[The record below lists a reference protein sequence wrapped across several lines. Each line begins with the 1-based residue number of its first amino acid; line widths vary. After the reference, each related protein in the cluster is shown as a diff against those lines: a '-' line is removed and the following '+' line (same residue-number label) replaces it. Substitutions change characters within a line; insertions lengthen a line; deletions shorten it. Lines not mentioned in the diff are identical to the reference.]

1 MAMNKTLNKTA
12 ANKPATNKPAPIRPA
27 VNKPAANKPANKKNL
42 LTTRQRAIYDFIKDK
57 IINRGYGPTVREIG
71 AGFKIRSPNGVM
83 CHLKALEKKGLITRE
98 AHMSRA
104 IQISE
109 PLTKMSLPLAGRI
122 AAGSPLL
129 AVEQNETIDFSG
141 LFGADNQFCLKV
153 TGNSMIEAQI
163 ADGDYVVVK
172 KQKTCRDGD
181 IVVAL
186 VNGEDATLKRFYKEP
201 HRIRLE
207 PANST
212 MQPIYST
219 QVEVM
224 GVVTGVIRRY

>member
-1 MAMNKTLNKTA
+1 MNKT
-12 ANKPATNKPAPIRPA
+12 ANKSASS
-27 VNKPAANKPANKKNL
+27 KPAANRSASSKAAASVVNKKNL

-71 AGFKIRSPNGVM
+71 TGFKIRSPNGVM
-83 CHLKALEKKGLITRE
+83 CHLKALEKKGLISRE

-141 LFGADNQFCLKV
+141 LFGSDNQFCLKV

-172 KQKTCRDGD
+172 KQKTCRDGE

>member
-1 MAMNKTLNKTA
+1 MNKTTKSATHKTA
-12 ANKPATNKPAPIRPA
+12 ANKPAHAKGAANKLAKQA
-27 VNKPAANKPANKKNL
+27 VNKKSL
-42 LTTRQRAIYDFIKDK
+42 LTPRQRAIYDFIKDK

-71 AGFKIRSPNGVM
+71 TDFKIRSPNGVM
-83 CHLKALEKKGLITRE
+83 CHLKALEKKGLISRE

-109 PLTKMSLPLAGRI
+109 PLTKMSLPLAGQI

-141 LFGADNQFCLKV
+141 LFGSDNQFCLKV

-186 VNGEDATLKRFYKEP
+186 VNGEDATLKRFFKEA

-212 MQPIYST
+212 MQPIFST

>member
-1 MAMNKTLNKTA
+1 MSKTAHKTVSNKTA
-12 ANKPATNKPAPIRPA
+12 TNKAAANRAFANKS
-27 VNKPAANKPANKKNL
+27 VNKKNL
-42 LTTRQRAIYDFIKDK
+42 LTTKQRAIYDFIKDK
-57 IINRGYGPTVREIG
+57 IVNRGYGPTVREIG

-83 CHLKALEKKGLITRE
+83 CHLKALEKKGLISRE

-109 PLTKMSLPLAGRI
+109 PLSKMSLHLAGRI
-122 AAGSPLL
+122 AAGSPRE
-129 AVEQNETIDFSG
+129 AIEQNDTVDFSN
-141 LFGADNQFCLKV
+141 LFGSDSQFCLKV
-153 TGNSMIEAQI
+153 TGDSMIEAQI

-172 KQKTCRDGD
+172 SQKTCRDGD
-181 IVVAL
+181 IVVAI
-186 VNGEDATLKRFYKEP
+186 VNGEEATLKRFYKEAN
-201 HRIRLE
+201 RIRLE

-219 QVEVM
+219 QVEVR

>member
-1 MAMNKTLNKTA
+1 MVKTA
-12 ANKPATNKPAPIRPA
+12 KKNVKHSTTAS
-27 VNKPAANKPANKKNL
+27 KKNL

-83 CHLKALEKKGLITRE
+83 CHLKALEKKGLISRE

-109 PLTKMSLPLAGRI
+109 PLSKMSLPLVGQI

-141 LFGADNQFCLKV
+141 LFGSDNQFCLKV
-153 TGNSMIEAQI
+153 SGNSMIEAQI

-186 VNGEDATLKRFYKEP
+186 VNGEEATLKRFYKEP
-201 HRIRLE
+201 HRVRLE

-212 MQPIYST
+212 MQPIYAT

>member
-1 MAMNKTLNKTA
+1 MPRSHSQELQVMH
-12 ANKPATNKPAPIRPA
+12 
-27 VNKPAANKPANKKNL
+27 KKST
-42 LTTRQRAIYDFIKDK
+42 LTTRQRAIYEFIKEK
-57 IINRGYGPTVREIG
+57 ILKRGYGPTVREIG

-83 CHLKALEKKGLITRE
+83 CHLKALEKKGLISRE

-109 PLTKMSLPLAGRI
+109 PLTKMSLPLVGQI

-141 LFGADNQFCLKV
+141 LFGSDNQFCLKV
-153 TGNSMIEAQI
+153 AGNSMIEAQI

-172 KQKTCRDGD
+172 KQRTCRDGD

-186 VNGEDATLKRFYKEP
+186 VNGEDATLKRFYKEA
-201 HRIRLE
+201 HRVRLE

-212 MQPIYST
+212 MQPIYSNK
-219 QVEVM
+219 VEIM

>member
-1 MAMNKTLNKTA
+1 MNKT
-12 ANKPATNKPAPIRPA
+12 ANKVAP
-27 VNKPAANKPANKKNL
+27 NKPAASKISTNKAVNKKSL
-42 LTTRQRAIYDFIKDK
+42 LTTKQRAIYDFIKDK

-122 AAGSPLL
+122 AAGNPLM

-141 LFGADNQFCLKV
+141 LFGSDNQFCLKV